1 MGNLSTTQPPWY
13 TGTVNQLLF
22 ALSLFCD
29 VLDINWF
36 PATYFCDQNVRYL
49 ENKML
54 KTFEDWFSVLNIPDQ
69 LTILSQAL
77 QKCFACN

>member
-1 MGNLSTTQPPWY
+1 MGNLSTTQPSSY
-13 TGTVNQLLF
+13 TGTVNQFLF
-22 ALSLFCD
+22 ALPLFCD
-29 VLDINWF
+29 VLDINLF

-54 KTFEDWFSVLNIPDQ
+54 KTFEEWFSVLNIPDK

-77 QKCFACN
+77 QKFLACN